1 MELSFTVIGSA
12 GKTATA
18 KALQQLAA
26 LAGARANVRVLGEAE
41 MLLLSR
47 AIAAGTVKNS
57 ELNRVV
63 LTGIYEEHS
72 LTGIELANCFA
83 SALSEGAATAATV
96 QVDTPAAA
104 AVAARSGVPASRLAS
119 EYGAAADWHLAIT
132 SNTLARTSF
141 VLQGPDNAYFRGRIA
156 GCSAQLVNSVALAL
170 VALHDAGVSLT
181 ELERATNRGSLDL
194 DLGVNSAQRV
204 IGADPAA
211 AAEPGGTASAPT
223 ARTVVFDSACSA
235 PRLLR
240 IIGELETV
248 QQDPPRIVLDVNRL
262 AGSELT
268 GERSHLQ
275 LLGAILAKHSGGFFL
290 AGGAAGSAAGSA
302 ADAET
307 GADAG
312 AGSPAAGKTAAI
324 AETILDGAGQV
335 NGGAAGVFTDCG
347 EDALAQAIKQ
357 SSPETAI
364 LYAGVNNPETVD
376 ELTRAASQTALA
388 GRTELAGKTELAGQ
402 TGQAEA

>member
-1 MELSFTVIGSA
+1 MIGSA

-18 KALQQLAA
+18 NALQQLAA
-26 LAGARANVRVLGEAE
+26 LAGAQASVRVLGEAE

-83 SALSEGAATAATV
+83 SALSEGVATAATV

-211 AAEPGGTASAPT
+211 AAEPGAAAASEGAPET
-223 ARTVVFDSACSA
+223 RTVLFDSACSA
-235 PRLLR
+235 PRILR
-240 IIGELETV
+240 LIGELETV

-335 NGGAAGVFTDCG
+335 NGGAAGVLTDCG
-347 EDALAQAIKQ
+347 EDALVQAIKQ

>member
-47 AIAAGTVKNS
+47 AIAADTVKNS

-83 SALSEGAATAATV
+83 SALSEGVATAATV

-290 AGGAAGSAAGSA
+290 AGGAAGSAA
-302 ADAET
+302 
-307 GADAG
+307 
-312 AGSPAAGKTAAI
+312 AGKTAAI

>member
-1 MELSFTVIGSA
+1 MIGSA

-26 LAGARANVRVLGEAE
+26 LAGAQASVRVLGEAE

-83 SALSEGAATAATV
+83 SALSEGVATAATV

-194 DLGVNSAQRV
+194 DLGVNSVQRV

-211 AAEPGGTASAPT
+211 AAEPGGTASVPT

-290 AGGAAGSAAGSA
+290 VGGAADSA

-324 AETILDGAGQV
+324 AETILDVAGQV
-335 NGGAAGVFTDCG
+335 NGGAAGVLADNG

-388 GRTELAGKTELAGQ
+388 SQTELAGQAELAGQ

>member
-47 AIAAGTVKNS
+47 AIAADTVKNS

-83 SALSEGAATAATV
+83 SALSEGVATAATV

-194 DLGVNSAQRV
+194 DLGVNSAQLV

-211 AAEPGGTASAPT
+211 AAEPGGTAYAPT

-290 AGGAAGSAAGSA
+290 AGGAAGSA
-302 ADAET
+302 
-307 GADAG
+307 
-312 AGSPAAGKTAAI
+312 AAGKTAAI